1 MIDFIKDAGMAL
13 VWILLGY
20 CWDILSEKATPE
32 KIKNN
37 QTQLFPFW
45 KQLKNQQAVH
55 SCKTAN

>member
-1 MIDFIKDAGMAL
+1 MLAWHWF
-13 VWILLGY
+13 GY
-20 CWDILSEKATPE
+20 RWDILSEKATPE

-45 KQLKNQQAVH
+45 KQLKNQQAGH

>member
-1 MIDFIKDAGMAL
+1 MLAWHWF
-13 VWILLGY
+13 GY
-20 CWDILSEKATPE
+20 RWDILSEKATPE

-45 KQLKNQQAVH
+45 KQLKNQQAVY